1 METLSAKIREKHSSG
16 NSCEDIDAALT
27 ALALR
32 KVPEIDGYLFS
43 PVSNIPSKV
52 ADLLQ
57 LGTRRSIDLA
67 ESTIRETKREQ
78 LNSSC
83 VLARAAL
90 ETGCLMLDVSLQV
103 RRAVQDPAKAELNKL
118 NTFMMNTLMGSGR
131 KAKSFYF
138 MEGYFVTNIL
148 TIMERL
154 DKELETRSAGF
165 YEGLSEHAHPNA
177 HGMALTYVETHEA
190 GVTTYTNQKRSRVDV
205 SLGLAIGSLASA
217 LQIADMANCYWDT
230 DREVF
235 ILLQEK
241 MIYDAGTWPQDIPYP
256 IPRRSDGTF
265 PTSS

>member
-1 METLSAKIREKHSSG
+1 
-16 NSCEDIDAALT
+16 
-27 ALALR
+27 
-32 KVPEIDGYLFS
+32 
-43 PVSNIPSKV
+43 
-52 ADLLQ
+52 
-57 LGTRRSIDLA
+57 
-67 ESTIRETKREQ
+67 
-78 LNSSC
+78 
-83 VLARAAL
+83 
-90 ETGCLMLDVSLQV
+90 MLDVSLQV

-154 DKELETRSAGF
+154 DKELETRFLGF

-217 LQIADMANCYWDT
+217 LQIADMGELLLGHGPGGVHLASREDDLRRGDVATGHFVSDSSTKRRHLSNIELDT
-230 DREVF
+230 TKQR
-235 ILLQEK
+235 
-241 MIYDAGTWPQDIPYP
+241 
-256 IPRRSDGTF
+256 
-265 PTSS
+265 

>member
-1 METLSAKIREKHSSG
+1 
-16 NSCEDIDAALT
+16 
-27 ALALR
+27 
-32 KVPEIDGYLFS
+32 
-43 PVSNIPSKV
+43 
-52 ADLLQ
+52 
-57 LGTRRSIDLA
+57 
-67 ESTIRETKREQ
+67 
-78 LNSSC
+78 
-83 VLARAAL
+83 
-90 ETGCLMLDVSLQV
+90 
-103 RRAVQDPAKAELNKL
+103 
-118 NTFMMNTLMGSGR
+118 
-131 KAKSFYF
+131 

-154 DKELETRSAGF
+154 DKELETRLLGF

-230 DREVF
+230 DREAF

-241 MIYDAGTWPQDIPYP
+241 MIYDAGTWPQDTPYP